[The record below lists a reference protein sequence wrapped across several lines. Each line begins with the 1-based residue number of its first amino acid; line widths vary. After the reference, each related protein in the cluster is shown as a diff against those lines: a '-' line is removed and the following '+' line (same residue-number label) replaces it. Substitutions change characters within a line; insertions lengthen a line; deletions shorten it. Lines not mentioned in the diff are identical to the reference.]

1 MIHWITENLGTGAW
15 EKVEKNPDL
24 CIVDVR
30 DLVDKSGNLPLVI
43 KSKIDEAL
51 AHIEKGKKVVV
62 CCDYGM
68 SRSNAIAA
76 GVLAISQDLSLEEA
90 VRKVIEATGETSIKI
105 EVLSVVRNSINTVTR
120 TDKTVSTVSSRRR
133 LLVTGAS
140 GFIGSLLIQELRKKF
155 EVLAPSSQ
163 NINLIQD
170 TVSLD
175 LLVKEHGIGTIVHL
189 ANPRI
194 YTTNESMGISL
205 TILKNVLD
213 ICRENQLSLV
223 YLSSWEI
230 YSGYKTKEFIA
241 DEYTAPRSGGTY
253 GQTKFL
259 CETLIEHYRKHY
271 GLFCAILRSSP
282 VYGLGSDKP
291 KFIRNFL
298 HKALNHQKIVTHKY
312 LNGFPILDLLYVD
325 DLCTAILVAI
335 ERQVE
340 GSINLGSGTATSTTQ
355 IAKYIVDFLGA
366 KSLIEHIEIAEYSSN
381 IIMDISYANYVLNW
395 YPKVNLIEG
404 LKTIVDKVLSSST

>member
-24 CIVDVR
+24 CFVDVR

-51 AHIEKGKKVVV
+51 AHIQKGKKVVI

-90 VRKVIEATGETSIKI
+90 VRKVVEATGETSIKI
-105 EVLSVVRNSINTVTR
+105 EVLSVVRNSINVATT
-120 TDKTVSTVSSRRR
+120 TDKTVSTESSRRR
-133 LLVTGAS
+133 ILVTGAS
-140 GFIGSLLIQELRKKF
+140 GFIGSLLIQELQTFF

-163 NINLIQD
+163 NIDLIRD
-170 TVSLD
+170 TVSFD
-175 LLVKEHGIGTIVHL
+175 LLVKEQSIGTIVHL

-241 DEYTAPRSGGTY
+241 DEYTAPRPGGTY

-271 GLFCAILRSSP
+271 GLFCTILRSSP

-291 KFIRNFL
+291 KFIWNFL
-298 HKALNHQKIVTHKY
+298 HKALNHQKIVTHRY

-325 DLCTAILVAI
+325 DLCTAILAAI

-355 IAKYIVDFLGA
+355 IAEYIVDFLGA
-366 KSLIEHIEIAEYSSN
+366 KSPIEHIEIAGYSSN
-381 IIMDISYANYVLNW
+381 IIMDISYANSVLNW

-404 LKTIVDKVLSSST
+404 LKTIVDKVSSSST

>member
-24 CIVDVR
+24 CFVDVR

-51 AHIEKGKKVVV
+51 AHIQKGKKVVV

-90 VRKVIEATGETSIKI
+90 VRKVIAATGETSIRI
-105 EVLSVVRNSINTVTR
+105 
-120 TDKTVSTVSSRRR
+120 
-133 LLVTGAS
+133 LVTGAS
-140 GFIGSLLIQELRKKF
+140 GFIGSLLTQELQKKF

-163 NINLIQD
+163 NIDLIRD

-175 LLVKEHGIGTIVHL
+175 LFVKEHGIGTIVHL

-223 YLSSWEI
+223 YLSGWEI

-241 DEYTAPRSGGTY
+241 DEYTAPRPGGTY

-259 CETLIEHYRKHY
+259 CETLIEDYRKNY
-271 GLFCAILRSSP
+271 GLFCTILRSSP
-282 VYGLGSDKP
+282 VYGLGTDKP
-291 KFIRNFL
+291 KFIWNFL
-298 HKALNHQKIVTHKY
+298 HKALNHQKIVTHRY
-312 LNGFPILDLLYVD
+312 LNGFPLLDLLYVD
-325 DLCTAILVAI
+325 DLCAAILAAI

-355 IAKYIVDFLGA
+355 IAEYIVDFLGA
-366 KSLIEHIEIAEYSSN
+366 KSLIEHIEIAGYSSN
-381 IIMDISYANYVLNW
+381 IIMDISYANSVLNW

-404 LKTIVDKVLSSST
+404 LKTIVDKVSSSST